1 MGECPSCLDE
11 VDPRWNVC
19 PWCGNDLRGNP
30 PFVRSQA
37 EPVSFPNAS
46 NRGLLRQPWVWILVA
61 AGAIGFTAIGLAQKD
76 STSGQPVGI
85 ARVLGDSSQGTD
97 STPNPPAVD
106 TTTTRPST
114 TTTRSTT
121 TTTEAASTTTQAPT
135 TTTQAPTTTT
145 EAPTTTSA
153 PTTTTQQVTT
163 TTVATLPAN
172 PGDSKNC
179 SDFNTHAQAQTWFDL
194 YYPHYGDIARLDGDN
209 DKIACESL
217 P

>member
-1 MGECPSCLDE
+1 MGECPSCLE
-11 VDPRWNVC
+11 GVDPRWNVC

-37 EPVSFPNAS
+37 EPVSMPNAS
-46 NRGLLRQPWVWILVA
+46 NRGLFRQPWVWILVA
-61 AGAIGFTAIGLAQKD
+61 AGAIGFTAIGLAQQD
-76 STSGQPVGI
+76 SPSRQPVGI
-85 ARVLGDSSQGTD
+85 ARVLGGSSQGAG
-97 STPNPPAVD
+97 STPNPPAIVD

-121 TTTEAASTTTQAPT
+121 TTTEAAS

-179 SDFNTHAQAQTWFDL
+179 SDFSTHAEAQTWFDL
-194 YYPHYGDIARLDGDN
+194 YYPLYGDIARLDGDN

>member
-1 MGECPSCLDE
+1 MVRERSQGESALCE
-11 VDPRWNVC
+11 
-19 PWCGNDLRGNP
+19 
-30 PFVRSQA
+30 SQA
-37 EPVSFPNAS
+37 EPVSIPNAS

-76 STSGQPVGI
+76 STSRQPVGV
-85 ARVLGDSSQGTD
+85 ARVLGDSSQGID
-97 STPNPPAVD
+97 NTPNPPAIVD

-135 TTTQAPTTTT
+135 TTT

-163 TTVATLPAN
+163 TTVATIPAN

-179 SDFNTHAQAQTWFDL
+179 SDFNTHAEAQTWFDS
-194 YYPHYGDIARLDGDN
+194 YYPHYGDIARLDMDN
-209 DKIACESL
+209 DKIACENL